1 MKSIFDLVSSK
12 TSVMVTKEYSTSF
25 SLATKLLGKTIRQDT
40 YNIYG
45 FVRLADEIVD
55 SFQGY
60 DQLLLFNDFENQLY
74 NALDKKISLNPVLNS
89 FQDTFHRNNMSL
101 EYVQAFMNSMRTDL
115 NKLTYST
122 KEEYEEYIYGSA
134 DVVGLMCLQVFV
146 KGDKSRFNKLKF
158 SAEKL
163 GSAFQKV
170 NFLRDLKQDFEQLG
184 RTYFPNTNLLA
195 LDEDSK
201 TRLIQEIEKD
211 FEEGYKG
218 IIQLPLDARF
228 GVFVA
233 YRYYK
238 QLLRNIANTPAI
250 EIKNKRI
257 RVNNYKKFELLTRSF
272 VKYRLNLL

>member
-1 MKSIFDLVSSK
+1 
-12 TSVMVTKEYSTSF
+12 
-25 SLATKLLGKTIRQDT
+25 
-40 YNIYG
+40 
-45 FVRLADEIVD
+45 
-55 SFQGY
+55 
-60 DQLLLFNDFENQLY
+60 
-74 NALDKKISLNPVLNS
+74 
-89 FQDTFHRNNMSL
+89 
-101 EYVQAFMNSMRTDL
+101 MNSMRTDL